1 MKSSFKFERVF
12 TADISGSEDSNILT
26 FSVASSE
33 PALRA
38 DKNGKKFLEVLEI
51 SDAAIDFSRLVDNR
65 SPLLFEHDRER
76 QLGVVERAWIEDSRL
91 YVTCKFS
98 SNSFP
103 QSILRDI
110 RDGIRRNVSFG
121 YIVQEITLD
130 RETEDGIPIVHVV
143 RYLPYEVSIVSIPQD
158 ATVGIDRAF
167 ESIDEC
173 EVPEEKE
180 DKTKDAED
188 PATETS
194 EKSNDEK
201 AAPEAAPENSEQK
214 AEEAPETKC
223 AEEDSKETRACEE
236 QEEKRSQE
244 EHEEDSTE
252 STQDIEEA
260 EDAEKKA
267 RAAEVQEI
275 RSLSELTNTKEL
287 AEKFISENR
296 SLDEFKV
303 EIKSL
308 STESN
313 VTNKPTN
320 KTMEKKLSLTKLLR
334 GYTSKAPADFIE
346 SEEYKMNEEAK
357 RSMGVSDYDIV
368 LTPEMLRAFDGTE
381 ALNQIDYRPDLYTN
395 FLRPESVLAKTGARV
410 ASVTGP
416 SISFAVATSG
426 LNAGWVGI
434 NGEVPSATMDFALKT
449 MTPKKA
455 GAYVDI
461 SHQSL
466 IQDDPS
472 ATAIVMDDIVKA
484 IDQVLDEGAVKGTGA
499 DGQPTGVAATS
510 GINTVAVADVFSLS
524 GVYEMER
531 KIRESNDFGNL
542 KWVMNAKNSY
552 KFKTTPYSAVEQNK
566 MLEEEG
572 KIIGYDVVI
581 CNALDDNTIILGNFD
596 ELVMANFRGLML
608 KVVEDAALARKQ
620 AVEIVAHAD
629 VDFLVRRP
637 RSFTKT
643 TAA

>member
-12 TADISGSEDSNILT
+12 TADASGSEDNMLT

-33 PALRA
+33 PYIRT
-38 DKNGKKFLEVLEI
+38 DKNGKKFAEVLEI

-65 SPLLFEHDRER
+65 APLLFQHDEER
-76 QLGVVERAWIEDSRL
+76 QLGVVERAWIENGKL
-91 YVTCKFS
+91 YVECKFS

-110 RDGIRRNVSFG
+110 RESIRRNVSIG
-121 YIVQEITLD
+121 YQVLEFTLD
-130 RETEDGIPIVHVV
+130 RGSVDGTPIMNVI
-143 RYLPYEVSIVSIPQD
+143 RWLPLECSIVSIPAD
-158 ATVGIDRAF
+158 ATVGIGRAF

-260 EDAEKKA
+260 EEAEKKA
-267 RAAEVQEI
+267 REAEVQEI